1 MSEREPEVVPEREP
15 EAMPEPEVVSAP
27 MPVPSERDQH
37 RKLRGKA
44 AFIEI
49 GRSAIA
55 SGVLAPPD

>member
-1 MSEREPEVVPEREP
+1 MPPEREP
-15 EAMPEPEVVSAP
+15 EAVPEPEVVSAP
-27 MPVPSERDQH
+27 MPVPSERDEH